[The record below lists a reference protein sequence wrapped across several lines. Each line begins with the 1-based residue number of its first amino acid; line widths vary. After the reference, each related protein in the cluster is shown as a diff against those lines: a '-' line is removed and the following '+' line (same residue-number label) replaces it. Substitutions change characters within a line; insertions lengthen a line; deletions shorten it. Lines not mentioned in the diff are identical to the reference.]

1 MKSTVVLNTSNLFF
15 HPVRYHRYSLHQPCQ
30 IFKKLTAAMRVLL
43 LLQGLLCVGVTA
55 TRGRRVRRQTVI
67 TDPDIASD
75 CSFWD
80 VVSDKSQDCAYFED
94 LYGLEHKLFVEYNPS
109 VKDDCSGIQEG
120 HSYCLEVN
128 HGLPREDNPP
138 KASSTDDSKP
148 EPTGDKKPSP
158 TQDGLIDTCTAF
170 RMAKKG
176 DTCAKIIAEYKT
188 FDFRDFFKW
197 NPAVQDDCSGLWADT
212 WYCVGVPGTPT
223 APTRTAEPTAQP
235 TGGKKPSP
243 TQDGLIESCNSFYQ
257 AKKGDTCARVIA
269 QYKAF
274 NFDSFFKWNP
284 AIDKDCSGIWAG
296 YWYCVGVPGTP
307 TSPPTITTTPSVKP
321 TGPSKPTVTQEGLI
335 ESCTSFHIAAKG
347 ETCVKIVSTYGTF
360 NFDTFFKWN
369 PAVGKDCSGIWA
381 GYYYC
386 VGVPG
391 TPTTKP
397 SATTPKPTATGVQI
411 PEPTQEGI
419 AKNCNKFHQ
428 ITKTT
433 TCSSIENYYKLPLA
447 QFLTWNPAVGKDC
460 SGLWVGYW
468 VCVSVEGYKP
478 STTTTAKPTTTKPAN
493 GIQTP
498 SPIQNGLVKNCEK
511 FHQIKSTTT
520 CTSIENYY
528 NLPLSTFLS
537 WNPAVGKDCTSL
549 LVNYWVCVATVGWKP
564 PTKTTTKAATT
575 TKGSSNG
582 IKTPPPVQPGMV
594 SNCNKFHMV
603 QKTTTCDSIQNYYK
617 ISLADF
623 VKWNPA
629 VGSKC
634 TGLWADYNVCVG
646 VIGGTPTKPDNGVKT
661 PSPIQPGMVSN
672 CKKFHQVAS
681 TTTCD
686 SIQKYYKI
694 TMAQLVKWNP
704 AVGAKCTGLWA
715 KYWVCVGV

>member
-1 MKSTVVLNTSNLFF
+1 
-15 HPVRYHRYSLHQPCQ
+15 
-30 IFKKLTAAMRVLL
+30 MRISLL
-43 LLQGLLCVGVTA
+43 LVQGLHAAGVA
-55 TRGRRVRRQTVI
+55 AARGRRIQRQTG
-67 TDPDIASD
+67 TLDPGIPSD
-75 CSFWD
+75 CTYWD
-80 VVSDKSQDCAYFED
+80 IVTKKSENCAYFED
-94 LYGLEHKLFVEYNPS
+94 LYGLEHKQFVEYNPS
-109 VKDDCSGIQEG
+109 VKSDCSGIQEG
-120 HSYCLEVN
+120 HSYCVEVN
-128 HGLPREDNPP
+128 HGIPREDNP
-138 KASSTDDSKP
+138 AVTSVEDTSP
-148 EPTGDKKPSP
+148 EPTQDNKPSP
-158 TQDGLIDTCTAF
+158 TQDGLIDTCTTF
-170 RMAKKG
+170 YKAKKG

-188 FDFRDFFKW
+188 FEFAEFFKW
-197 NPAVQDDCSGLWADT
+197 NRAVDKDCSGIWADT

-223 APTRTAEPTAQP
+223 APATQTSVSSIKP
-235 TGGKKPSP
+235 TGATKPSP
-243 TQDGLIESCNSFYQ
+243 TQEGLIDNCVSFYQ
-257 AKKGDTCARVIA
+257 AKKGDTCARIIA
-269 QYKAF
+269 EHKSF

-307 TSPPTITTTPSVKP
+307 TGVPTKTTATPSK
-321 TGPSKPTVTQEGLI
+321 TAGPSKPSVTQEGLI
-335 ESCTSFHIAAKG
+335 ESCNSFHQAAKG
-347 ETCVKIVSTYGTF
+347 ETCAKIVSNYGTF
-360 NFDTFFKWN
+360 DFNTFFKWN
-369 PAVGKDCSGIWA
+369 PAIGKDCSGIWA
-381 GYYYC
+381 SYYYC

-391 TPTTKP
+391 TPTSKP
-397 SATTPKPTATGVQI
+397 SATSPKPTATGGVET
-411 PEPTQEGI
+411 PSPLQEGI

-428 ITKTT
+428 VTKTT
-433 TCSSIENYYKLPLA
+433 TCYSIENYYKLPLSL
-447 QFLTWNPAVGKDC
+447 FLTWNPAVGKDC
-460 SGLWVGYW
+460 SGLWADYW

-478 STTTTAKPTTTKPAN
+478 STTTTAKATTTKPAN

-498 SPIQNGLVKNCEK
+498 SPIQNGMVKNCEK

-528 NLPLSTFLS
+528 NLPFATFLS
-537 WNPAVGKDCTSL
+537 WNPAVGKDCKSL
-549 LVNYWVCVATVGWKP
+549 LTNYWVCVATIGWKP

-575 TKGSSNG
+575 TKPANG

-603 QKTTTCDSIQNYYK
+603 QKTTTCDSIQKYYK

-672 CKKFHQVAS
+672 CKKFHEVAS

-694 TMAQLVKWNP
+694 TMAQLAKWNP
-704 AVGAKCTGLWA
+704 AVGTKCTALWA

>member
-1 MKSTVVLNTSNLFF
+1 
-15 HPVRYHRYSLHQPCQ
+15 
-30 IFKKLTAAMRVLL
+30 MRVSL
-43 LLQGLLCVGVTA
+43 LLQGLLCVSVTA
-55 TRGRRVRRQTVI
+55 TRGRRVRRETVI
-67 TDPDIASD
+67 TDPGIASD
-75 CSFWD
+75 CTFWD
-80 VVSDKSQDCAYFED
+80 IVGDKSQDCAYFED

-109 VKDDCSGIQEG
+109 VKDDCSGIQQG

-138 KASSTDDSKP
+138 KASSTDGSKP

-170 RMAKKG
+170 HMAKKG

-188 FDFRDFFKW
+188 FDFSDFFKW
-197 NPAVQDDCSGLWADT
+197 NPAVQDDCSGIWADT

-235 TGGKKPSP
+235 TGVKKPSP
-243 TQDGLIESCNSFYQ
+243 TQD
-257 AKKGDTCARVIA
+257 
-269 QYKAF
+269 
-274 NFDSFFKWNP
+274 
-284 AIDKDCSGIWAG
+284 
-296 YWYCVGVPGTP
+296 
-307 TSPPTITTTPSVKP
+307 
-321 TGPSKPTVTQEGLI
+321 EGLI
-335 ESCTSFHIAAKG
+335 ESCTSFHMAAKG
-347 ETCVKIVSTYGTF
+347 ETCAKIVSTYSTF

-386 VGVPG
+386 ISIPG
-391 TPTTKP
+391 TPTAKP

-411 PEPTQEGI
+411 PEPIQEGI

-428 ITKTT
+428 IAKTT
-433 TCSSIENYYKLPLA
+433 TCSSIENYYKLPLSL
-447 QFLTWNPAVGKDC
+447 FLTWNPAVGKDC

-468 VCVSVEGYKP
+468 VCVS
-478 STTTTAKPTTTKPAN
+478 N
-493 GIQTP
+493 GM
-498 SPIQNGLVKNCEK
+498 VKNCEK

-528 NLPLSTFLS
+528 NLPFATFLS
-537 WNPAVGKDCTSL
+537 WNPAVGKDCKSL
-549 LVNYWVCVATVGWKP
+549 LTNYWVCVATIGWKP
-564 PTKTTTKAATT
+564 PTKTTTKTATT
-575 TKGSSNG
+575 TKPANG

-603 QKTTTCDSIQNYYK
+603 QKTTTCESIQNYYK

-672 CKKFHQVAS
+672 CKKFHEVAS

-694 TMAQLVKWNP
+694 TMAQLAKWNP
-704 AVGAKCTGLWA
+704 AVGTKCTALWA